1 MTFLL
6 AEASL
11 GQGVPVERL
20 DLKPGAAISEAL
32 QEGWRWVRFTAEDGL
47 PEGNEQQVV
56 ETGDG
61 GIWVT
66 AGESVAWFDSYR
78 WRRIGCREMGD
89 KGVTWRIEALGR
101 DRVLATGNGRMVV
114 FQRGGCERVRV
125 RHEGKELAILASSPD
140 RDGRVLLWGA
150 DHNIYSWDGVSGTV
164 TELLYRGGEIQNQG
178 AVEMR
183 GNPVF
188 VAGRE
193 GLMRIDPGGAKL
205 AIGLS
210 GLAKPEQLQGL
221 QIRGLARNR
230 RGQGVFALGFPE
242 QWAGLWEWNG
252 MESAVRKVRPEVGT
266 PRLLAMNDEGDI
278 VGMVNGTEGWLR
290 EKGKWKQLWPVPAAL
305 RSASSMKF
313 DSQGRLWVCTD
324 QGIWMMQGNLKRWS
338 RLKFRSPDERNRVT
352 AMLAARD
359 GSLWAGT
366 ADGVLIVKADGSVR
380 TVREAAGR
388 KLGVTTGLAEDRE
401 GGIWC
406 SSGATFE
413 GLMRYYGGKWKWFG
427 PGEGLPATVYD
438 RVQVD
443 GQGRVWALA
452 TGRWLPGA
460 VRGAFLYQGGRFEA
474 WDETRGLKDSRLYSV
489 ATGPGGEIW
498 FGGVSAISRFD
509 GQQWR
514 HWTRGEGLRESAA
527 FDLEIQKSGVVHFV
541 DRRNGLGVI
550 GRDGV
555 LKYEAVGA
563 SAAAQGTWGLL
574 RDPDGH
580 EWVSSRGGLLLRRS
594 GVWNTIGPGVGL
606 ENPELWPLALWRNQV
621 CMGTDGSGI
630 YCLDR
635 SVLSGPGPRIEVL
648 APRIEGKI
656 VELAWRVTSHVD
668 AAGAEG
674 KRGRYRVDGGEWSAW
689 SERGQARVSGLRSG
703 RHRIEFEAMDFA
715 GTRSDRVEAIEV
727 GIAAPAYAQPAL
739 LIPTALSVV
748 VAMVAIGMFVQ
759 RTYAHN
765 RQLAEKEESFRA
777 LIEYS
782 SLGITLRDRN
792 QRIFYVSP
800 AVRIILGYEP
810 EELLGDFRGDLVHP
824 EDLAAVQARMATLM
838 ENPGQT
844 QRAKVRLKHK
854 NGEYRWVESITRN
867 LFEDPSVRAIVTN
880 LRDVTDSTNAE
891 IAAAEAREKAERAN
905 QAKSEF
911 LAMISHEIRTPMNGI
926 TGMCQLLLESRL
938 NREQQDYANTIA
950 QSAQS
955 LLALINDVLDFS
967 RIEAGKLSIERA
979 PLDLAALLEEVAQL
993 MRVRAGEK
1001 GIRLEVTYPG
1011 DAPRAFYGDEL
1022 RIRQILY
1029 NLTGNAVKFTH
1040 EGKIVL
1046 KAEIE
1051 YQCGSRYAVKIGVKD
1066 TGIGIAAEKLQNV
1079 FKKFTQADISTT
1091 RRYGGSGLGLA
1102 ISRSLAELMGGTIQA
1117 ESVPGEGSTFTVMLQ
1132 MDAAPE
1138 TSLQR
1143 RESPADGLQP
1153 LPEPLEVL
1161 LVEDNKINQKLALRL
1176 LERLGCTV
1184 WLAENG
1190 LEALEALDR
1199 RPVDLILMD
1208 CQMPEMDGFEATRKI
1223 REREHGHVPIIAVTA
1238 NAMESDFER
1247 CLASGMDSFLTKP
1260 IDFAKLREALET
1272 WGIDSRA
1279 PGAISD
1285 RDVS

>member
-1 MTFLL
+1 M
-6 AEASL
+6 
-11 GQGVPVERL
+11 GER
-20 DLKPGAAISEAL
+20 GI
-32 QEGWRWVRFTAEDGL
+32 V
-47 PEGNEQQVV
+47 
-56 ETGDG
+56 G
-61 GIWVT
+61 GI
-66 AGESVAWFDSYR
+66 R
-78 WRRIGCREMGD
+78 
-89 KGVTWRIEALGR
+89 ALGR
-101 DRVLATGNGRMVV
+101 DRVLLTGGGRMVV
-114 FQRGGCERVRV
+114 YRREGCERVKV
-125 RHEGKELAILASSPD
+125 RYEGKELSIVASSGE
-140 RDGRVLLWGA
+140 RDGGLILQ
-150 DHNIYSWDGVSGTV
+150 DENQNFYSWDGVSETV
-164 TELLYRGGEIQNQG
+164 TGILYRGEEVRSRRP
-178 AVEMR
+178 VEMR
-183 GNPVF
+183 SNSVF

-193 GLMRIDPGGAKL
+193 GLMRIEPSGVRVEIGVGGLRKR
-205 AIGLS
+205 
-210 GLAKPEQLQGL
+210 EQLEGFFV
-221 QIRGLARNR
+221 GALAWTK
-230 RGQGVFALGFPE
+230 RGQGVLSVGYPE
-242 QWAGLWEWNG
+242 EWAGLWEWG
-252 MESAVRKVRPEVGT
+252 GGEAPVRRPQPEGGT
-266 PRLLAMNDEGDI
+266 PRLLAMNGEGDI
-278 VGMVNGTEGWLR
+278 VAMMHGTDGWVR
-290 EKGKWKQLWPVPAAL
+290 EKGQWKQMWPVPAAL
-305 RSASSMKF
+305 RSATSIEF
-313 DSQGRLWVCTD
+313 DSKGRLWVCTD
-324 QGIWMMQGNLKRWS
+324 QGIWVMQGNLKRWS
-338 RLKFRSPDERNRVT
+338 RLQFRSPDARNHLT
-352 AMLAARD
+352 ALLAARD

-366 ADGVLIVKADGSVR
+366 AEGIVMVKADGSVHSI
-380 TVREAAGR
+380 REVGGR
-388 KLGVTTGLAEDRE
+388 KLGVTTGLAEDRR
-401 GGIWC
+401 GGIWL
-406 SSGATFE
+406 SSGATFA
-413 GLMRYYGGKWKWFG
+413 GLLRYYGGQWKWFG
-427 PGEGLPATVYD
+427 PKEGLPATAYH

-443 GQGRVWALA
+443 GEGRVWALA
-452 TGRWLPGA
+452 TGRGVPGA
-460 VRGAFLYQGGRFEA
+460 VTGAFLYGEGRFEA
-474 WDETRGLKDSRLYSV
+474 WDEKRGLKDSRLYSV
-489 ATGPGGEIW
+489 AAGRRGEIW
-498 FGGVSAISRFD
+498 FGGISAISRFD

-514 HWTRGEGLRESAA
+514 HWTSREGMRDGAA
-527 FDLEIQKSGVVHFV
+527 FDLEIQESGAVHFV
-541 DRRNGLGVI
+541 DRKNGLGVI
-550 GRDGV
+550 EADGRMR
-555 LKYEAVGA
+555 YEEVG
-563 SAAAQGTWGLL
+563 SPAAAQRTWGML

-580 EWVSSRGGLLLRRS
+580 KWVSSRGGLLLKRNGAWS
-594 GVWNTIGPGVGL
+594 VLGAGVGL

-621 CMGTDGSGI
+621 CMGTDGSGLF
-630 YCLDR
+630 CLDR
-635 SVLSGPGPRIEVL
+635 SVISRPGPRIEVS
-648 APRIEGKI
+648 APRYEGDT
-656 VELAWRVTSHVD
+656 VELAWRVNTHEESK
-668 AAGAEG
+668 GTEG
-674 KRGRYRVDGGEWSAW
+674 SRVRYRVDGGEWGKW
-689 SERGQARVSGLRSG
+689 NDRGQVQLAGLAAG
-703 RHRIEFEAMDFA
+703 RHRVEFEAIDYL
-715 GTRSDRVEAIEV
+715 GTRSAGVKAVEV
-727 GIAAPAYAQPAL
+727 SIAAPPYTEPAF

-759 RTYAHN
+759 RTFTHN

-782 SLGITLRDRN
+782 SVGITLRDRN
-792 QRIFYVSP
+792 QRVFYVSP

-824 EDLAAVQARMATLM
+824 DDLPAVQARMGTLM

-844 QRAKVRLKHK
+844 QRARIRLKHK

-955 LLALINDVLDFS
+955 LLALINDVLDIS

-1046 KAEIE
+1046 MARIE
-1051 YQCGSRYAVKIGVKD
+1051 YQSGSRYAVKVAVKD
-1066 TGIGIAAEKLQNV
+1066 TGIGIAPEKLQSV

-1091 RRYGGSGLGLA
+1091 RRYGGSGLGLS
-1102 ISRSLAELMGGTIQA
+1102 ISRSLAELMGGSIEA
-1117 ESVPGEGSTFTVMLQ
+1117 ESMPGEGSTFTLTMN

-1143 RESPADGLQP
+1143 RESPADALQP

-1190 LEALEALDR
+1190 VEALEALDR

-1223 REREHGHVPIIAVTA
+1223 REREREHRHVPIIAITA
-1238 NAMESDFER
+1238 NAMESDFEK
-1247 CLASGMDSFLTKP
+1247 CLASGMDSYLTKP